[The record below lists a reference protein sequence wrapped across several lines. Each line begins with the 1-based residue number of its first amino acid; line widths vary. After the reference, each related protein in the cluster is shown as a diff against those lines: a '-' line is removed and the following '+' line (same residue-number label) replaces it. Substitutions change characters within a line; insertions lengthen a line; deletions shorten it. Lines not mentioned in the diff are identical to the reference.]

1 MNIKKNLIKV
11 LIIFAV
17 LFVFGTSVYAEKK
30 ETVKVGWFPLEGFQE
45 VDEDGNCSGYNY
57 EYLKKIEQFSG
68 IEFEFVEGDWSEFM
82 ELVQSGDIDMMGN
95 ISMTDVRL
103 AKYKYSRLPMGES
116 HTVLL
121 TRQDDERFAYDDL
134 AVLDGTSICFGTGD
148 YKLDEIKK
156 LEKEYG
162 FKSNHIIGDNNTEIQ
177 NKLINKE
184 CDVAVLSSSGEFSG
198 FRVIGEYNPHFTY
211 YITAPEN
218 TELMKQI
225 DYAMNKIKLCEP
237 SFSYYLMEKYQKNS
251 NIIAYTKEEEA
262 YLKKLEKVK
271 VGIPK
276 DSLVLSL
283 YNEES
288 NSFTGVIYDL
298 LEDIAERTGIEFE
311 YIPIEEGKDK
321 LRGLKNGDYQVVT
334 DIERTTANLNSMD
347 FMVTEGYLP
356 SEITL
361 VGLRN
366 IEFDP
371 METLNINAYN
381 IDQSTIN
388 SIKDRNPSWNI
399 IIDEDDSPFDE
410 LNKKKVDLVICSGY
424 LADYHMQMPRNTDL
438 KKVNFD
444 LNIKESCIAIDSSL
458 DYMLLN
464 IINKAM
470 HDIDK
475 DVSAKNVLK
484 HSAMNKYELTTF
496 DILSNHTILFLGI
509 ILIAIAFIAVSLKI
523 NNNRLKVARKAAEEA
538 NRAKSEFFSRISHDM
553 RTPLVSVMGLADIG
567 IDDKRDI
574 KDVEYFK
581 QIKKS
586 SNYLLGILND
596 ILDMQK
602 TESEQIKLNTETCK
616 LSEMFFQVLALTKPI
631 ADDKGID
638 LQMTK
643 GKMNLQDYYKVDVMR
658 LNQIS
663 INILSNAI
671 KCTKGGG
678 KIVWSNRIVEE
689 ENKVY
694 LVQTIKDNGVGM
706 SEEFQ
711 KVLFEPFT
719 QEANPE
725 TKNELGTGLGLA
737 ITKNLISIMG
747 GSIEFKSKLN
757 KGTQFTITIPL
768 EIATKEEIEQYKTIN
783 IKDKTEV
790 DLSNK
795 KILLCEDVEI
805 NARIIKKMLESKK
818 LIVDL
823 AENGKIGI
831 DMAKKNKYD
840 AIIMDIRMPIVD
852 GIAATKEIRKF
863 NKNIPIIA
871 LSANAYKEDIELS
884 LEAGMNA
891 HLSKPVNKD
900 LLFKELCKYLGGENE
915 NN

>member
-1 MNIKKNLIKV
+1 
-11 LIIFAV
+11 
-17 LFVFGTSVYAEKK
+17 
-30 ETVKVGWFPLEGFQE
+30 
-45 VDEDGNCSGYNY
+45 
-57 EYLKKIEQFSG
+57 
-68 IEFEFVEGDWSEFM
+68 
-82 ELVQSGDIDMMGN
+82 
-95 ISMTDVRL
+95 
-103 AKYKYSRLPMGES
+103 
-116 HTVLL
+116 
-121 TRQDDERFAYDDL
+121 
-134 AVLDGTSICFGTGD
+134 
-148 YKLDEIKK
+148 
-156 LEKEYG
+156 
-162 FKSNHIIGDNNTEIQ
+162 
-177 NKLINKE
+177 
-184 CDVAVLSSSGEFSG
+184 
-198 FRVIGEYNPHFTY
+198 
-211 YITAPEN
+211 
-218 TELMKQI
+218 
-225 DYAMNKIKLCEP
+225 
-237 SFSYYLMEKYQKNS
+237 
-251 NIIAYTKEEEA
+251 
-262 YLKKLEKVK
+262 
-271 VGIPK
+271 
-276 DSLVLSL
+276 
-283 YNEES
+283 
-288 NSFTGVIYDL
+288 
-298 LEDIAERTGIEFE
+298 
-311 YIPIEEGKDK
+311 
-321 LRGLKNGDYQVVT
+321 
-334 DIERTTANLNSMD
+334 
-347 FMVTEGYLP
+347 
-356 SEITL
+356 
-361 VGLRN
+361 
-366 IEFDP
+366 
-371 METLNINAYN
+371 
-381 IDQSTIN
+381 
-388 SIKDRNPSWNI
+388 
-399 IIDEDDSPFDE
+399 
-410 LNKKKVDLVICSGY
+410 
-424 LADYHMQMPRNTDL
+424 
-438 KKVNFD
+438 
-444 LNIKESCIAIDSSL
+444 
-458 DYMLLN
+458 
-464 IINKAM
+464 
-470 HDIDK
+470 
-475 DVSAKNVLK
+475 
-484 HSAMNKYELTTF
+484 
-496 DILSNHTILFLGI
+496 
-509 ILIAIAFIAVSLKI
+509 
-523 NNNRLKVARKAAEEA
+523 
-538 NRAKSEFFSRISHDM
+538 
-553 RTPLVSVMGLADIG
+553 
-567 IDDKRDI
+567 
-574 KDVEYFK
+574 
-581 QIKKS
+581 
-586 SNYLLGILND
+586 
-596 ILDMQK
+596 
-602 TESEQIKLNTETCK
+602 
-616 LSEMFFQVLALTKPI
+616 
-631 ADDKGID
+631 
-638 LQMTK
+638 
-643 GKMNLQDYYKVDVMR
+643 NLQDYYKVDVMR